1 MSTPRALLIVRLA
14 AAFVA
19 ALLVGA
25 LLSGPAIADT
35 KSELA
40 AAKTKLNALL
50 KRIDSAQQRIAS
62 LQRQANAIAGRIDQ
76 VQSRIANVQAKIV
89 DVQHQIQ
96 LAGDELLATQA
107 QLDLRVRTAYE
118 NGPAY
123 SLELVLGSTSLSDL
137 TDRLAIVNAAAQ
149 SDRQLIEKIQ
159 GLQATLRLRQQKLT
173 GLETDLRGQ
182 QQELVTQEKDL
193 QAKLGAAQDVL
204 NQLAQDKSDAAALV
218 KKLEAKRAAEVAAY
232 KKHLAELEAAR
243 QAASHGGSS
252 IKGVF
257 FVCPVDQP
265 RAYGDDFGAPRFS
278 GGYHPHAGND
288 IVAPTGTPI
297 RAPFSGTAVVAS
309 NDLGG
314 LSVKVYGSLGY
325 VYNAHLSALGSLGSV
340 STGEIVGYVGS
351 SGDAQ
356 GGIAHDH
363 FEWHPDVIP
372 SPLWTSPYGYSLIGS
387 AIDPYPY
394 LNSVC

>member
-19 ALLVGA
+19 ALLVGV

-50 KRIDSAQQRIAS
+50 KRIDSAQQTIAG
-62 LQRQANAIAGRIDQ
+62 LQKQANAIADRIQQ

-89 DVQHQIQ
+89 DAQHQIQ

-107 QLDLRVRTAYE
+107 QLDQRVRTAYE

-137 TDRLAIVNAAAQ
+137 TDRLAIVNAAAH
-149 SDRQLIEKIQ
+149 SDRQLMEKIQ
-159 GLQATLRLRQQKLT
+159 AIQATLRLRQEKLT
-173 GLETDLRGQ
+173 GLETDLRS
-182 QQELVTQEKDL
+182 QQEDLVGQEKDL
-193 QAKLGAAQDVL
+193 QAKLGAEQDLL
-204 NQLAQDKSDAAALV
+204 NQLAKDKSDAAALV

-252 IKGVF
+252 ISGVF
-257 FVCPVDQP
+257 HVCPVDQP
-265 RAYGDDFGAPRFS
+265 RAYGDDFGAPRYS

-288 IVAPTGTPI
+288 ILAPTGTPI
-297 RAPFSGTAVVAS
+297 RATFDGTAENATNS
-309 NDLGG
+309 LGG
-314 LSVKVYGSLGY
+314 LSVKVFGAAGY
-325 VYNAHLSALGSLGSV
+325 TYNAHLSAFGKLGSV
-340 STGEIVGYVGS
+340 STGDIVGYVGT
-351 SGDAQ
+351 SGDAA
-356 GGIAHDH
+356 GGPAHDH